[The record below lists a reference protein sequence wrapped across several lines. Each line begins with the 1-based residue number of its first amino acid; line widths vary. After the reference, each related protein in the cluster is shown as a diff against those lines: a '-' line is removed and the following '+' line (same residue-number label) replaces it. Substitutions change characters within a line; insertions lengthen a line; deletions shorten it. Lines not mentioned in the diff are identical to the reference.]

1 MQQKVINRDNAL
13 FLAFAAAFI
22 AMAGS
27 LYFSEIKDYEPCV
40 LCWYQRI
47 AMYPFTVILVLAI
60 WKKDYH
66 IAFYT
71 MILSAIGACI
81 STYHVL
87 IQKVPFFTDR
97 AVTCGRIPCT
107 GDYINWLGFITI
119 PMLAL
124 IAFIIIFVCSLYI
137 FKVTK
142 GETK

>member
-1 MQQKVINRDNAL
+1 MQRKIINLDNAL

-22 AMAGS
+22 AMTGS
-27 LYFSEIKDYEPCV
+27 LYFSEIKSYEPCV

-47 AMYPFTVILVLAI
+47 LMYPLTVILLLAI

-71 MILSAIGACI
+71 MILSAIGAGF

-97 AVTCGRIPCT
+97 AASCGRIPCT

-124 IAFIIIFVCSLYI
+124 FAFIIIFLCSLYI
-137 FKVTK
+137 VKVTK